1 MDRRVEEELVP
12 GDFTGFG
19 KRVLISI
26 VDVLVLLL
34 PAYVVNKFFVWATE
48 HYHSGIPL
56 FIQFALLCAFNIY
69 MVVKYGGTPGKLLLK
84 VRIIN
89 ADGQLPS
96 VKQALI
102 RDSFYILNSFL
113 AVIAS
118 LSAYKTLSI
127 STHAGEWLPL
137 VIGLNAFFGFV
148 IIVDCLCVA
157 FIKNNRAIH
166 DLMAGTYVVDKSAMD
181 SLKPDKIS

>member
-1 MDRRVEEELVP
+1 MERSVEDQLVASE
-12 GDFTGFG
+12 FVGFW

-34 PAYVVNKFFVWATE
+34 PAYLINKFFVWATE
-48 HYHSGIPL
+48 YYHSAIPL
-56 FIQFALLCAFNIY
+56 FIQFALLGAFNIY

-102 RDSFYILNSFL
+102 RYSIYILNSLL
-113 AVIAS
+113 AVIMS
-118 LSAYKTLSI
+118 LSAYDNLSFF
-127 STHAGEWLPL
+127 SNGGEWLPL
-137 VIGLNAFFGFV
+137 VIGMNAFLGFV
-148 IIVDCLCVA
+148 IIIDCLCVA
-157 FIKNNRAIH
+157 FLKNNRAVH
-166 DLMAGTYVVDKSAMD
+166 DLMAGTYVVDKEAMD
-181 SLKPDKIS
+181 SLK